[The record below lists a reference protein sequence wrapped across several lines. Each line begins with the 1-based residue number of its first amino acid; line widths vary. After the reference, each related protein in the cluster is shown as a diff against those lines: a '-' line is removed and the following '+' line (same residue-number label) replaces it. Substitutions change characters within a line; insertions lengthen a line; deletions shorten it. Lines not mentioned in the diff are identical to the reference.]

1 MRIARSLIDLVGN
14 TPLVRLDRLFRDSR
28 ATVVAKLESFNP
40 GHSEKD
46 RAALAM
52 VLAAEREG
60 KLRPGM
66 TIVEP
71 TDGNTGIAL
80 AWVAA
85 VRGYKVILTM
95 PESMSVDRHR
105 ILALLGAQVVLT
117 PAHLAMNGA
126 VARARELAAADP
138 NTFSPLQFENPANP
152 QIHRDTT
159 AEEIWRDTDGKVD
172 VFVAGVGTG
181 GTLTG
186 VGEVLKARKSGVRIV
201 AVEPRDSAV
210 LSGSKPGPHH
220 ILGIGAGFVPRNL
233 NRSVIDEIVTVADDE
248 ALAMTAR
255 LAREEGILV
264 GIAAGAVVSA
274 SAALAARKDH
284 AGKMTVVLLPDAA
297 AAP

>member
-1 MRIARSLIDLVGN
+1 MRIARNLIDLVGN

-40 GHSEKD
+40 GRSEKD

-117 PAHLAMNGA
+117 PAHLAMDGA

-210 LSGSKPGPHH
+210 LSGGKPGPHH

-248 ALAMTAR
+248 ALAMTER

-274 SAALAARKDH
+274 SATLAARKDH
-284 AGKMTVVLLPDAA
+284 AGKMIVVLLPDAA

>member
-1 MRIARSLIDLVGN
+1 MRIASSLIDLVGN
-14 TPLVRLDRLFRDSR
+14 TPLVRLDRIFRESR

-40 GHSEKD
+40 AHSEKD
-46 RAALAM
+46 RAAAAM
-52 VLAAEREG
+52 ILAAERQG
-60 KLRPGM
+60 RLRPGM

-95 PESMSVDRHR
+95 PQSMSVDRHR

-117 PAHLAMNGA
+117 PAHQAMDGA
-126 VARARELAAADP
+126 VAKAREILAADP
-138 NTFSPLQFENPANP
+138 NAFSPHQFDNPANP

-220 ILGIGAGFVPRNL
+220 ILGIGAGFVPPNL

-248 ALAMTAR
+248 ALAMTGR

-274 SAALAARKDH
+274 CATLAARRDH
-284 AGKMTVVLLPDAA
+284 AGKMIVALLPDAA
-297 AAP
+297 AA

>member
-1 MRIARSLIDLVGN
+1 MRIARNLIDLVGN

-40 GHSEKD
+40 GRSEKD

-85 VRGYKVILTM
+85 VRGYQVILTM
-95 PESMSVDRHR
+95 PESTSVDRHR
-105 ILALLGAQVVLT
+105 ILALLGAEVVLT
-117 PAHLAMNGA
+117 PAHLAMDGA
-126 VARARELAAADP
+126 VAKAREIVAADP
-138 NTFSPLQFENPANP
+138 NAFSPLQFENPANP
-152 QIHRDTT
+152 QIHRDST

-181 GTLTG
+181 GTVTG
-186 VGEVLKARKSGVRIV
+186 VGEVLKARKSDVRIV
-201 AVEPRDSAV
+201 AVEPRASAV

-220 ILGIGAGFVPRNL
+220 ILGIGAGFVPPNL

-248 ALAMTAR
+248 ALAMTGR

-274 SAALAARKDH
+274 CATLAARRDH
-284 AGKMTVVLLPDAA
+284 AGKMIVALLPDAA
-297 AAP
+297 AA